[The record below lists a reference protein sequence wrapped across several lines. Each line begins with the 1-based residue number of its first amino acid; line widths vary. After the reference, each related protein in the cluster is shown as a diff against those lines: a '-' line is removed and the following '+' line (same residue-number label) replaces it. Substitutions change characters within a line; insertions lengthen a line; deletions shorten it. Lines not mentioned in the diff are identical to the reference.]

1 MAQVMLPSTSTKQ
14 KGQKRIAKKKPPQ
27 DEDIEISIDLP
38 KVVKE
43 TEMKRKIDEEMRDD
57 DSETDGSTTSSAS
70 SGKRNRRNETVAAM
84 EMDLFNIP
92 GNRNKRPS
100 SDFNVQNQF
109 RVSDNLVFFT
119 SSTYSGIRTGKIRKY
134 WLKDGK
140 HQVSAYGG
148 EMLKA
153 DIPKFVS
160 WLQKPMRHGKNDEL
174 VDWINAQ
181 WNY

>member
-1 MAQVMLPSTSTKQ
+1 MAAIMIPTQNPKPKTI
-14 KGQKRIAKKKPPQ
+14 KRVAKKKPIVEEEV
-27 DEDIEISIDLP
+27 DISIDLP
-38 KVVKE
+38 KIIKE
-43 TEMKRKIDEEMRDD
+43 RDVQRKIDVEMQEESESDESVESFSSNK
-57 DSETDGSTTSSAS
+57 DSKRRKNDSA
-70 SGKRNRRNETVAAM
+70 TVM

-100 SDFNVQNQF
+100 SDFNIENQF
-109 RVSDNLVFFT
+109 RISDNLVFFT
-119 SSTYSGIRTGKIRKY
+119 SSSYNGIKTGKIRKY

-160 WLQKPMRHGKNDEL
+160 WLQKTYATWQD
-174 VDWINAQ
+174 
-181 WNY
+181 